1 MQSFIGQRRVSET
14 PKNEGT
20 GLKKIPVI
28 VPFPGTDFIA
38 TKKGSRQQLT
48 KQRRRQESCV
58 AGGNLK

>member
-20 GLKKIPVI
+20 DLKKIPVI

-48 KQRRRQESCV
+48 KS
-58 AGGNLK
+58 GGDRNHVSRGEI